1 MTFIKGSSPW
11 NKGKRYKLIR
21 PKQWSLRYHEC
32 KGCGSIRKFG
42 RNKHYS
48 KGFCGVCYYLKR
60 KKIDEKKVKIRSARY
75 WKKIKAN
82 PILLE
87 ERRKYANAWGKNS
100 PTARFIQKKY
110 RRKKAMRKL
119 VRQWL
124 TTQKIAQG
132 YQRGPEMIIE
142 YGKEEYQIPVLY
154 KKKTQITEAY
164 MILYREAIIFY
175 LEEKLSTGL
184 DNQALDKDGWHR
196 V

>member
-1 MTFIKGSSPW
+1 
-11 NKGKRYKLIR
+11 
-21 PKQWSLRYHEC
+21 
-32 KGCGSIRKFG
+32 
-42 RNKHYS
+42 
-48 KGFCGVCYYLKR
+48 
-60 KKIDEKKVKIRSARY
+60 
-75 WKKIKAN
+75 
-82 PILLE
+82 
-87 ERRKYANAWGKNS
+87 
-100 PTARFIQKKY
+100 
-110 RRKKAMRKL
+110 MRKL